1 MNSANMEHYSEIWN
15 EESSQEP
22 KETIGTFRVVFVFI
36 GLTLLLN
43 RINYLITPQFIY
55 NSPLL
60 HTIFVC
66 GFL

>member
-43 RINYLITPQFIY
+43 RINSVLNYSTIYL
-55 NSPLL
+55 
-60 HTIFVC
+60 
-66 GFL
+66 